1 MFNDANDAFLKDEP
15 AFVYYNKNNF
25 AGIQG
30 VVASKI
36 SEKFGIPTIML
47 ADIDNSLVSGS
58 GRAGQFLHL
67 QNALQTFDEEYPD
80 ILISYG
86 GHKAAAGV
94 KLHKNNIKTFQNG
107 FYNIVKQQLQGQDIT
122 PYIKTDGSLK
132 EQISFGT
139 YKQIEQLS
147 PFGIGFPTPVFFDKM
162 VVTNLRVMGKIPVH
176 LSMMLDGHKAVFF
189 NALKNPEDPLP
200 LFEGERIAVT
210 YTLNLNVWQGIESL
224 QLIIKSIIKSHESV

>member
-1 MFNDANDAFLKDEP
+1 MEIRQRKINST
-15 AFVYYNKNNF
+15 VYSSCIETGYPEIVARIIAGRQEVFDKNNF

-67 QNALQTFDEEYPD
+67 QDALQTFDEIYPD

-107 FYNIVKQQLQGQDIT
+107 FYNIVKEQLQGQDIT

-132 EQISFGT
+132 GQISFGT
-139 YKQIEQLS
+139 YNQIEQLS
-147 PFGIGFPTPVFFDKM
+147 PFS
-162 VVTNLRVMGKIPVH
+162 R
-176 LSMMLDGHKAVFF
+176 A
-189 NALKNPEDPLP
+189 
-200 LFEGERIAVT
+200 IA
-210 YTLNLNVWQGIESL
+210 
-224 QLIIKSIIKSHESV
+224 